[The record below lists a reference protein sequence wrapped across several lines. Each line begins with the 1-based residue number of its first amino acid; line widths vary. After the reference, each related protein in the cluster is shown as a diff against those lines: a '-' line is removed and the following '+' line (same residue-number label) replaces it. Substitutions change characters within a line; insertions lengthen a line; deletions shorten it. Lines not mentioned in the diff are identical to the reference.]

1 VVAQANAK
9 TYKPPPDAEPM
20 RIAASPTERTT
31 AATDIMLSLS
41 AAGGIVLL
49 QSLAPPAPWR
59 LHLWTGTF
67 GLIALAAALGA
78 AYHGL
83 VLAERPRRFLW
94 GILTVCLSLAVS
106 LFGVGVVLDAFGA
119 AAARRL
125 LPVLLAAGLLVYA
138 VSRCLAGRL
147 MIFMGY
153 QTLVLTLALAIYA
166 GLAVQGVPEGAGW
179 MTAGVAASLV
189 AAATQARRNL
199 EITLIWEFDHNG
211 IFHLIQ
217 ALGVIF
223 FCVGL
228 YR

>member
-1 VVAQANAK
+1 
-9 TYKPPPDAEPM
+9 M
-20 RIAASPTERTT
+20 RLAASPTERTT
-31 AATDIMLSLS
+31 AATDVLLSLS

-59 LHLWTGTF
+59 LHLWSGTF

-83 VLAERPRRFLW
+83 VLAERPRRLLW
-94 GILTVCLSLAVS
+94 GILTVCLSMAVS

-138 VSRCLAGRL
+138 VSRSLAVRF
-147 MIFMGY
+147 MIFMRY
-153 QTLVLTLALAIYA
+153 QALVLTLALAFYA
-166 GLAVQGVPEGAGW
+166 WSAAQGVPEGAGW
-179 MTAGVAASLV
+179 MTAGVAASLI

-199 EITLIWEFDHNG
+199 QVTLIWEFDRNG

-217 ALGVIF
+217 VLGVIF

>member
-1 VVAQANAK
+1 
-9 TYKPPPDAEPM
+9 M

-59 LHLWTGTF
+59 HHLWSGTF

-83 VLAERPRRFLW
+83 VLPERPRRLLW
-94 GILTVCLSLAVS
+94 GILTVCLSMAVS

-119 AAARRL
+119 EATRRL
-125 LPVLLAAGLLVYA
+125 LPVLLTSGLLIYA
-138 VSRCLAGRL
+138 VSRFLAGL
-147 MIFMGY
+147 FMVFILY
-153 QTLVLTLALAIYA
+153 QALVLSLSLGIYIWLAI
-166 GLAVQGVPEGAGW
+166 QGMPEGAGW
-179 MTAGVAASLV
+179 MTAGVAASII

-199 EITLIWEFDHNG
+199 QVTLIWVFDHNG

-217 ALGVIF
+217 VLGVIF

>member
-1 VVAQANAK
+1 
-9 TYKPPPDAEPM
+9 M
-20 RIAASPTERTT
+20 RLAASPTERTT
-31 AATDIMLSLS
+31 AATDVLLSLS

-59 LHLWTGTF
+59 LHLLSWTF
-67 GLIALAAALGA
+67 GLIDLASSLVDS
-78 AYHGL
+78 YHAL
-83 VLAERPRRFLW
+83 VLAERPRRLLW
-94 GILTVCLSLAVS
+94 GILTVCLSMAVS

-138 VSRCLAGRL
+138 VSRSLAERF
-147 MIFMGY
+147 MIFMRY
-153 QTLVLTLALAIYA
+153 QALVLTLALAFYA
-166 GLAVQGVPEGAGW
+166 WSAAQGVPEGAGW
-179 MTAGVAASLV
+179 MTAGVAASLI

-199 EITLIWEFDHNG
+199 QVTLIWEFDRNG

-217 ALGVIF
+217 VLGVIF